1 MGASEDMMTASGP
14 SRSQLVDCARRWGPL
29 VVLALIAILVWT
41 QWHDYLTFQF
51 LAQEREALAR
61 EVAENFL
68 PALAAYAGI
77 YILVVAVSLP
87 GGAWLTLA
95 GGFLF
100 GWLIGG
106 LVAVAAAT
114 VGASVIFLIARSSLG
129 SVLAARAG
137 PWLSRLREGF
147 DRDAVGYLLFL
158 RLVPAF
164 PFWLVNIAPALL
176 GMDLRRYVLAT
187 LFGIIPGTFA
197 FAFLGAG
204 LDGLI
209 AERHEAYEA
218 CLRQFGGVA
227 SPDATGCSLSL
238 DPAALLTTELIA
250 AFVALGLI
258 ALVPMLVRRWRRR

>member
-1 MGASEDMMTASGP
+1 MTASGP
-14 SRSQLVDCARRWGPL
+14 PRTRLVDCARRWGPL
-29 VVLALIAILVWT
+29 VGLALIAILVWT
-41 QWHDYLTFQF
+41 QWRGYLTFQF
-51 LAQEREALAR
+51 LGEEREALAR
-61 EVAENFL
+61 AVAENFL

-77 YILVVAVSLP
+77 YVLVVAVSLP
-87 GGAWLTLA
+87 GGALLTLA

-100 GWLIGG
+100 GWLVGG
-106 LVAVAAAT
+106 LVVVFAAT
-114 VGASVIFLIARSSLG
+114 IGASVVFLVARSSLG
-129 SVLAARAG
+129 SVLAERAG
-137 PWLSRLREGF
+137 PWLGRLRQGF
-147 DRDAVGYLLFL
+147 DRDAMSYLLFL

-187 LFGIIPGTFA
+187 LIGIIPGTFA

-209 AERHEAYEA
+209 AERHEAYGA
-218 CLRQFGGVA
+218 CLRRFGGVA
-227 SPDATGCSLSL
+227 SRDAAGCSLSL

-258 ALVPMLVRRWRRR
+258 ALVPVLVRRWRRR